1 MSQPPELFFSRLAE
15 GVAHLRAAEPVLDAL
30 IERIGECRLMPSRGA
45 SPYEGLVRS
54 VAYQQLQGKAADA
67 ILARFIA
74 LFAPAPFPTPAEVLA
89 ADPAV
94 LRATGFSTAKV
105 AAIRAIAAE
114 AAAGNIPD
122 LAGAR
127 EIDDAVLIARLTA
140 IRGVGVWTVEMM
152 LIFTLGR
159 LDVWPLND
167 FGVRTGVRAAFGLAE
182 MPSRSQMS
190 ELGEPWRPYRSIASW
205 YFWRTAEQQAR
216 GRRKPVVATVAI
228 ADPAR

>member
-1 MSQPPELFFSRLAE
+1 MSLSHDLFRNRLAE
-15 GVAHLRAAEPVLDAL
+15 GIAHLRTTDPVLDAL
-30 IERIGECRLMPSRGA
+30 IEQIGDCRLMPSRGA

-74 LFAPAPFPTPAEVLA
+74 LFAPASFPTPADVLA

-105 AAIRAIAAE
+105 TAIRAIATE
-114 AAAGNIPD
+114 AQAGNIPD
-122 LAGAR
+122 LAGAQAI
-127 EIDDAVLIARLTA
+127 EDEVLIARLTA

-167 FGVRTGVRAAFGLAE
+167 FGVRNGVRAAFGLPE
-182 MPSRSQMS
+182 MPSRRQMA
-190 ELGEPWRPYRSIASW
+190 ELGEPWRPYLSIASW
-205 YFWRTAEQQAR
+205 YFWRTAEQQPR
-216 GRRKPVVATVAI
+216 TRRQ
-228 ADPAR
+228 PAGTTTTGNAER